1 MNILIDTVSPV
12 NNYISYNKFS
22 FIDIPVISIQ
32 QYFLNC
38 TENLY
43 FLLLVILQLMTY
55 SEINLLPAHW
65 SPSGPFSTFIPL
77 FLCYAN

>member
-22 FIDIPVISIQ
+22 FIDIPAISIQ

-43 FLLLVILQLMTY
+43 FLVLAILQLMTY

-65 SPSGPFSTFIPL
+65 FIWSIFNIYPSFFML
-77 FLCYAN
+77 HN

>member
-22 FIDIPVISIQ
+22 FIDIPAISIQ

-43 FLLLVILQLMTY
+43 FLVLAILQLMY
-55 SEINLLPAHW
+55 IPKLIYYQHGVHLVIFN
-65 SPSGPFSTFIPL
+65 IYPL
-77 FLCYAN
+77 FLYYI